1 MNITLHAES
10 HDDFLKTGNIYPFFM
25 KLHIFYLEISFFL
38 VMLMVILFK
47 LDFYYVMSYILVLN
61 KFELIFAYD
70 VRKCSNL
77 LIYS

>member
-1 MNITLHAES
+1 MQNPMMTFKKWQYIS
-10 HDDFLKTGNIYPFFM
+10 
-25 KLHIFYLEISFFL
+25 IFYEVMHFL
-38 VMLMVILFK
+38 FGDFIFPSCVDGDFFK

-70 VRKCSNL
+70 VRKYSNL

>member
-1 MNITLHAES
+1 
-10 HDDFLKTGNIYPFFM
+10 M
-25 KLHIFYLEISFFL
+25 KLCIFYLEISFFL